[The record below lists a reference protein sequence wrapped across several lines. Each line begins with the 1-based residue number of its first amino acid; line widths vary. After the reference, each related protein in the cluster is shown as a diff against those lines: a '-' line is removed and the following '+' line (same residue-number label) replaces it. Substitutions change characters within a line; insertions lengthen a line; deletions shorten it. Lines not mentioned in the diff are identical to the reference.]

1 MNRLG
6 GPGSPAAHRL
16 MAALTG
22 ALVGATVVFG
32 VETTRMW
39 ANLLGMPTGPAG
51 PPVRPTGQV
60 APCLAGSTCTT
71 PDGLPPDQ
79 RRLIAL
85 VTGERHRA
93 GCKPVQ
99 LDARLQQAAQDH
111 AQAIVTTR
119 HPSHTDTQQRT
130 PQDRAEAAGYHGR
143 VRETLAAGVP
153 APDEVMDLWLDGT
166 VDPSLRPRI
175 DDCSVISMG
184 VGHSPAP
191 ANDAYGPGTWILLLG
206 RPESR

>member
-1 MNRLG
+1 
-6 GPGSPAAHRL
+6 
-16 MAALTG
+16 MAALSG
-22 ALVGATVVFG
+22 ALLGATVVFG
-32 VETTRMW
+32 VETARMW
-39 ANLLGMPTGPAG
+39 GTLLGVPTGPPG

-60 APCLAGSTCTT
+60 TPCLAGSTCMN
-71 PDGLPPDQ
+71 PDGLPQEQ

-99 LDARLQQAAQDH
+99 LDARLEQAAQDH
-111 AQAIVTTR
+111 AQAIVTTG

-143 VRETLAAGVP
+143 VRETLAAGVQVP
-153 APDEVMDLWLDGT
+153 EEVMDLWLDAT

-175 DDCSVISMG
+175 NDCSAISIG
-184 VGHSPAP
+184 VGHSPAR
-191 ANDAYGPGTWILLLG
+191 ANDAYGPGIWILLLG